1 MIFVKGCLNFSN
13 LCSAIAFI
21 GILNG
26 RWEMGIL
33 RAKAMETALTN
44 EVRQNGGSSANKSAN

>member
-1 MIFVKGCLNFSN
+1 VKGCLNFSN